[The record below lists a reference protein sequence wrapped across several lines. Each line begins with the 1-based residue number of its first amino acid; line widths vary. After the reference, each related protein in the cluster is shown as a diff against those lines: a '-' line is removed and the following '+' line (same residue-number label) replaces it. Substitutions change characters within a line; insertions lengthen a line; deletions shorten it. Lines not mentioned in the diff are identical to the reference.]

1 MIKNER
7 QYRIS
12 KAQAEKFRAAIQTL
26 ETGPPDEKIHPVL
39 RKAEI
44 EGMRSQLA
52 DLDRDI
58 REYERLRS
66 GRRAAVKI
74 DRFED
79 LPRVLIESR
88 IAAGWT
94 QEQLAAKLKLKPQ
107 QIQRYE
113 ATGYQSASL
122 ARIGEIV
129 RALDV
134 KVSKSILSPD
144 TEGSL
149 SAMVRRLVDVGLQK
163 DFVLQRL
170 LPKPPGIL
178 AEATSEWKAG
188 HVPVEAA
195 EAISR
200 IYGWSPAVLFGR
212 EPLRVEGAPAAQAR
226 FKLPARVR
234 KAGLGAYV
242 VYAHYLA
249 LLMLEA
255 TTDLPVKPLPRD
267 PAEIRRAIMA
277 SSGELTFETA
287 LKYVW
292 SLGVPVLPLND
303 AGGFN
308 GACWRVDG
316 RNAIVLRQRT
326 RSAARWLHE
335 LLHEYFHAATNPEL
349 EEHPIIEEDEMSPLR
364 RKSAEE
370 QAADQ
375 FAGNVML
382 DGRAEEIVDRCVER
396 ARGKVEYLKSVV
408 PQVATAEKVDVDA
421 LANYL
426 AWRLS
431 LQGINWWGTATNLQE
446 DGGKMMCSPRDL
458 LLGRARLGRL
468 NPIDRD
474 LLLRALEPI
483 VLALS
488 GKIGSGKTTLS
499 QELADALGWKR
510 ASFGEYVRAYAKSQ
524 GLDENSRDVLQAVGQ
539 SLVEKDAVEFCRS
552 VLAHFGW
559 TSGEPLVIDGVRH
572 TAVVDALRKIVA
584 PLDLRVVFVDVSEKT
599 RLKRIRD
606 TDRDVVERM
615 SEIEAHATEREVPDI
630 VRRLAARR
638 VEGDRSVKDVVQ
650 DILGWVHQGDSV
662 KNTCNA

>member
-12 KAQAEKFRAAIQTL
+12 KAHAEKFRAAIKML
-26 ETGPPDEKIHPVL
+26 ETGPPDSKIHPIL

-44 EGMRSQLA
+44 AGLHSQLA
-52 DLDRDI
+52 DLERDI
-58 REYERLRS
+58 HEYERLRS
-66 GRRAAVKI
+66 GRRTAVKI
-74 DRFED
+74 ERFAD
-79 LPRVLIESR
+79 LPRVLIQSR
-88 IAAGWT
+88 IAAGMT
-94 QEQLAAKLKLKPQ
+94 QEQLATKLKLKPQ

-129 RALDV
+129 HALDV

-144 TEGSL
+144 AEGSL
-149 SAMVRRLVDVGLQK
+149 SMMVRRLVDVGLEK
-163 DFVLQRL
+163 GFVLQRL

-178 AEATSEWKAG
+178 VEDVGEWKAG
-188 HVPVEAA
+188 HVPLEAA

-212 EPLRVEGAPAAQAR
+212 EPLHVEGAPAAQAR

-234 KAGLGAYV
+234 KAGLAPYV

-249 LLMLEA
+249 LLVLEA
-255 TTDLPVKPLPRD
+255 TTDLPVKPLPGD
-267 PAEIRRAIMA
+267 PAEVRRAIIA
-277 SSGELTFETA
+277 SSGEVTFESA

-292 SLGVPVLPLND
+292 SLGIPVLPLND

-308 GACWRVDG
+308 GACWRVNG
-316 RNAIVLRQRT
+316 RNVIVLRQRT
-326 RSAARWLHE
+326 RSAARWLHD
-335 LLHEYFHAATNPEL
+335 LLHEYFHAATDPEL
-349 EEHPIIEEDEMSPLR
+349 EEHPIIEEDEMSPSR
-364 RKSAEE
+364 RRSAEE
-370 QAADQ
+370 QSADQ

-382 DGRAEEIVDRCVER
+382 DGRAEQIVERCVEK
-396 ARGKVEYLKSVV
+396 AHGKVEYLKSVV
-408 PQVATAEKVDVDA
+408 PQVAIEMKVGVDA
-421 LANYL
+421 LANYV

-446 DGGKMMCSPRDL
+446 DGSAMMCSPRDL
-458 LLGRARLGRL
+458 LLSRGRLARL
-468 NPIDRD
+468 NSIDRD

-488 GKIGSGKTTLS
+488 GRIGSGKTTLS
-499 QELADALGWKR
+499 HELADALGWKR

-524 GLDENSRDVLQAVGQ
+524 GLDDNSRDVLQAVGQ
-539 SLVEKDAVEFCRS
+539 SLVEKDAVDFCRS

-559 TSGEPLVIDGVRH
+559 TSGEPLVIDGIRH
-572 TAVVDALRKIVA
+572 SAVVDALRKIVA
-584 PLDLRVVFVDVSEKT
+584 PLDLRVVYVDVSEKT

-606 TDRDVVERM
+606 TDKDVVQRM
-615 SEIEAHATEREVPDI
+615 NEIEAHATEREVPNA
-630 VRRLAARR
+630 VRALAARHI
-638 VEGDRSVKDVVQ
+638 EGDRPVEDVVQ

-662 KNTCNA
+662 ENACNA